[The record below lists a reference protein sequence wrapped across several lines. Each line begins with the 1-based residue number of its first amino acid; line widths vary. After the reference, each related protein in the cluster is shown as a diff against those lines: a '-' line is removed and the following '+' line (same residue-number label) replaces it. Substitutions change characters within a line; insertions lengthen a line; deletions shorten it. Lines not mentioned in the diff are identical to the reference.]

1 MALWRHKIFRKC
13 LGSLFWRV
21 EKVSAPGEQP
31 HWYAVCQTTL
41 YCLYLPIVARPAK
54 FSLAPSTISKLLPG
68 KGSFSLLLCMHTLCD
83 NMQAVGGGQRLLSC
97 GWECAPSN
105 QGNHG
110 NHICSTDDAHNL
122 LKVVWLTTSGAHT
135 KREWQAHSY
144 MVSSNRSSLLTQ
156 SSVLLPGTQPSTHS
170 QVYVT
175 SVHWKTT
182 RTVAVKNW
190 QFWQHW
196 LEFSSQ

>member
-31 HWYAVCQTTL
+31 HWYAVCQTSL
-41 YCLYLPIVARPAK
+41 YCLQLPIVARPAK
-54 FSLAPSTISKLLPG
+54 FSLALSAVSKLLPG

-83 NMQAVGGGQRLLSC
+83 NMQAVGGGQRLLLC
-97 GWECAPSN
+97 GWECTPSN

-135 KREWQAHSY
+135 KRESDRLIVTWWAVTGPLSWHKLQSHYQVLNRAHIPKFTWRLCTERQR
-144 MVSSNRSSLLTQ
+144 VQ
-156 SSVLLPGTQPSTHS
+156 
-170 QVYVT
+170 
-175 SVHWKTT
+175 
-182 RTVAVKNW
+182 
-190 QFWQHW
+190 
-196 LEFSSQ
+196 